1 MKGGD
6 SEKSGTP
13 AESIMRRVSS
23 RDFLFYMKEADMKK
37 STVFISIISLLLVT
51 GVFAFAEMQGE
62 EACPYCGM
70 AQEKFGHTWMVIEY
84 DGGEKEGFCSIH
96 CAALDLALEIDKTP
110 VKIEVGDYN
119 SKKLID
125 AEKASWVIG
134 GNKPGVMTRRAKW
147 AFGNKNDAEAFVKE
161 NGGTLATFDESMKA
175 AYEDMY
181 ADTKM
186 IRDKRKMMRMKKMEQ
201 K

>member
-1 MKGGD
+1 MEGGD
-6 SEKSGTP
+6 RERRRMS
-13 AESIMRRVSS
+13 AESIMRRDLSGN
-23 RDFLFYMKEADMKK
+23 FLFYAKEADMKK
-37 STVFISIISLLLVT
+37 SIVFISVVSLLLVAGT
-51 GVFAFAEMQGE
+51 FAFAEMQGE
-62 EACPYCGM
+62 ACPYCGM
-70 AQEKFGHTWMVIEY
+70 QQEKFGHTWMVIEY
-84 DGGEKEGFCSIH
+84 DGGQKDGFCSIH

-110 VKIEVGDYN
+110 MKIEVGDYN

-134 GNKPGVMTRRAKW
+134 GNKPGVMTKRAKW
-147 AFGNKNDAEAFVKE
+147 AFGDKNEAEAFIKE

-186 IRDKRKMMRMKKMEQ
+186 IREKRKMMRMKKMEH